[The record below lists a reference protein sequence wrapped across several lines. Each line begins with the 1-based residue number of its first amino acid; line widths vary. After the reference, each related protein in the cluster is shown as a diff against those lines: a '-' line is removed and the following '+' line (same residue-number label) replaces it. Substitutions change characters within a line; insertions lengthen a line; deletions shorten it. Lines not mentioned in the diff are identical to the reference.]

1 MHMVLETTS
10 ILPSGS
16 TLYTNAVSLEMS
28 DEPIMFYHG
37 LMRLFVIVAFVVAGS
52 VMVSA
57 QRFETHKVCLSD
69 NGDIKNI
76 KINFAE
82 PHQTL
87 H

>member
-1 MHMVLETTS
+1 MSLKAEKKIMNHQTQHLL
-10 ILPSGS
+10 I
-16 TLYTNAVSLEMS
+16 TNNFIVY
-28 DEPIMFYHG
+28 IMFYHG

>member
-1 MHMVLETTS
+1 
-10 ILPSGS
+10 
-16 TLYTNAVSLEMS
+16 
-28 DEPIMFYHG
+28 MFYHG